1 MLLFTEV
8 LQLVYSSERC
18 VECVII
24 DHQNHFR
31 QLVSEMDSLSQV
43 VYLDKFIVQLQ
54 HTQLLEICVF
64 VKVVRHIDVNYI

>member
-1 MLLFTEV
+1 
-8 LQLVYSSERC
+8 
-18 VECVII
+18 
-24 DHQNHFR
+24 
-31 QLVSEMDSLSQV
+31 MDSLSQV